1 MASTIKVNSIIAQA
15 GTDVNVLTGY
25 KLKVADAGELYVGGS
40 QITTGATQVTSRN
53 ANTTIGVGSGDVD
66 LTGKSMS
73 VVSIDASSGTGA
85 IITVT
90 LPLAST
96 FPTTA
101 IQVVSS
107 TAHGAGNKI
116 VINKHATDGGA
127 EVYTLYH
134 IGDHCELV
142 SDGTNVIRTGNE
154 FVTIRGDVFLTTGV
168 AAAGSA
174 VSDTWDVAGSS
185 NYTVTQ
191 VGGGWSTTTDDFNA
205 PHAGLYYFGGYYAG
219 TTGQYNMGWTYH
231 DGTAFITDNSSRHAP
246 NGVNTDGIMRS
257 MAAADKNIWYG
268 SNHSSAT
275 TALGA
280 ASGGDRCSVYFYM
293 IRRY

>member
-1 MASTIKVNSIIAQA
+1 MAAPLSLDTITSSGSTITVP
-15 GTDVNVLTGY
+15 TG
-25 KLKVADAGELYVGGS
+25 KILAIEDAGALKINDIA
-40 QITTGATQVTSRN
+40 ITTGALGTLSKTGAYDIQ
-53 ANTTIGVGSGDVD
+53 TTDY
-66 LTGKSMS
+66 TGKSMLT
-73 VVSIDASSGTGA
+73 VFVNVSAGTSTASD
-85 IITVT
+85 IK
-90 LPLAST
+90 LPTAANFATCSINIVST
-96 FPTTA
+96 H
-101 IQVVSS
+101 
-107 TAHGAGNKI
+107 AHGAGNSVVVKNNSG
-116 VINKHATDGGA
+116 V

-134 IGDHCELV
+134 QGDHVEIQ
-142 SDGTNVIRTGNE
+142 SDGTNVFRTGNE
-154 FVTIRGDVFLTTGV
+154 FATIRGEVVLTTGV

-219 TTGQYNMGWTYH
+219 TTGQYNMGWNYH
-231 DGTAFITDNSSRHAP
+231 DGSDFITANSTRHAP

-257 MAAADKNIWYG
+257 MAASDKNIWYG

>member
-1 MASTIKVNSIIAQA
+1 M
-15 GTDVNVLTGY
+15 
-25 KLKVADAGELYVGGS
+25 
-40 QITTGATQVTSRN
+40 
-53 ANTTIGVGSGDVD
+53 
-66 LTGKSMS
+66 
-73 VVSIDASSGTGA
+73 
-85 IITVT
+85 
-90 LPLAST
+90 
-96 FPTTA
+96 
-101 IQVVSS
+101 
-107 TAHGAGNKI
+107 
-116 VINKHATDGGA
+116 
-127 EVYTLYH
+127 
-134 IGDHCELV
+134 
-142 SDGTNVIRTGNE
+142 
-154 FVTIRGDVFLTTGV
+154 FLTTRV

-219 TTGQYNMGWTYH
+219 TTGQYNMGWNYH
-231 DGTAFITDNSSRHAP
+231 DGSDFITANSTRHAP

-257 MAAADKNIWYG
+257 MAASDKNIWYG